1 MPLRK
6 LSRKEKSFWFK
17 PWLTRGIR
25 TSMNTRDALH
35 RELLKSDSDEDHKY
49 YKRYKNFVTRMQNKS
64 YNNYHS
70 KNLEEHQKN
79 NNRKKI
85 WESISE
91 IANYKRKKTT
101 EIKWLAHEGTQ
112 IRGTKEITNCLNTHF
127 NSIGKRMAEKIR
139 NPSTTNFE
147 NLSHI
152 PEQINSL
159 FLRPTT
165 VEELIKLIR
174 ALELHKAP
182 GPDGINSY
190 IIKKSEAVIAPA
202 LMKLFNK
209 CLDKGI
215 FPDSLKTA
223 SIVPLHKGGAREE
236 PTNYRPISLLPQFSK
251 LLEKTI
257 KNRMISFLDNN
268 KIITNDQ
275 FGFRKSH
282 STELAIISIQ
292 NTLLQNLEKGKITC
306 TIFLDLAKAFDSV
319 DHRILLNKL
328 EKYGIRG
335 TPLQLLKS
343 YLSNRQH
350 VTKLD
355 GISSDTKLLDIGVP
369 QGSILGP
376 LLFLLFIN
384 DLPSITK
391 FSVKLF
397 ADDTLLSLVGDDF
410 KTLEKQTNI
419 ELKKVS
425 KWFTANR
432 LTLNLSKSKFMI
444 VKRKYRKLNDS
455 FVLRFNGKRME
466 KCQSYKYLG
475 VHIDENLDFK
485 THINFLCEKIGK
497 LCGIFAKLRHSCNR
511 DLLKTIYHAL
521 IESHLQYCNII
532 WGNAKE
538 TVLSRLSKLQDK
550 IVRIMCFAPFGS
562 NDVDHLYESLKIL
575 KLRQLHKLAKAKFIF
590 KSKNEKLPSSFENFF
605 TESHGH
611 HQYNLRSRERED
623 YKCEWGKTQYGMR
636 RVQYEGVKLWNNI
649 PQEIRKANTIEIF
662 SEKYKELLIQS
673 Q

>member
-1 MPLRK
+1 MHELAEQLVDIYKDLIDKYLPLRK

-35 RELLKSDSDEDHKY
+35 RESLKSDNEEDHKY

-64 YNNYHS
+64 YNDYHS

-79 NNRKKI
+79 NNKKKI
-85 WESISE
+85 WESINE

-127 NSIGKRMAEKIR
+127 NSIGKRMAEKIH
-139 NPSTTNFE
+139 NPNTTNFD

-190 IIKKSEAVIAPA
+190 VIKKTEAVIAPA

-209 CLDKGI
+209 CLDQGI

-251 LLEKTI
+251 LLEKII

-282 STELAIISIQ
+282 STELAIINIQ

-319 DHRILLNKL
+319 DHRILLDKL

-350 VTKLD
+350 VTTLD
-355 GISSDTKLLDIGVP
+355 GTTSDTKLLDIGVP
-369 QGSILGP
+369 QG
-376 LLFLLFIN
+376 
-384 DLPSITK
+384 
-391 FSVKLF
+391 
-397 ADDTLLSLVGDDF
+397 
-410 KTLEKQTNI
+410 
-419 ELKKVS
+419 
-425 KWFTANR
+425 
-432 LTLNLSKSKFMI
+432 
-444 VKRKYRKLNDS
+444 
-455 FVLRFNGKRME
+455 
-466 KCQSYKYLG
+466 
-475 VHIDENLDFK
+475 
-485 THINFLCEKIGK
+485 
-497 LCGIFAKLRHSCNR
+497 
-511 DLLKTIYHAL
+511 
-521 IESHLQYCNII
+521 
-532 WGNAKE
+532 
-538 TVLSRLSKLQDK
+538 
-550 IVRIMCFAPFGS
+550 
-562 NDVDHLYESLKIL
+562 
-575 KLRQLHKLAKAKFIF
+575 
-590 KSKNEKLPSSFENFF
+590 
-605 TESHGH
+605 
-611 HQYNLRSRERED
+611 
-623 YKCEWGKTQYGMR
+623 
-636 RVQYEGVKLWNNI
+636 
-649 PQEIRKANTIEIF
+649 
-662 SEKYKELLIQS
+662 
-673 Q
+673 